1 MKNVGETLLQ
11 IIFIV
16 ASFILIMLL
25 SLGISW
31 NFEQI
36 KTPEF
41 WVKVASQTTLV
52 TIVFNFVYALDKN
65 YPERYLTPGGSNF
78 KIRYEEQDAVL
89 AVPIAEMYGTKVHPQ
104 LGRKRI
110 PLRIELLSPAMRPV
124 QVTRDLPNFWLTNWS
139 YVRKEMKQRYIKH
152 FWPEDPANALPGRSI
167 RR

>member
-52 TIVFNFVYALDKN
+52 TIVFNFVYALDKRNKTHDEHSRFFKAYATNRKKIKVIHNNKLYDELDSAVAQENLNILIEKCNNKLHKNCTRIN
-65 YPERYLTPGGSNF
+65 YQDVITEKSIEELIKENRVSTKRKLWMLWSN
-78 KIRYEEQDAVL
+78 A
-89 AVPIAEMYGTKVHPQ
+89 
-104 LGRKRI
+104 
-110 PLRIELLSPAMRPV
+110 
-124 QVTRDLPNFWLTNWS
+124 
-139 YVRKEMKQRYIKH
+139 
-152 FWPEDPANALPGRSI
+152 
-167 RR
+167 